1 MNRRCLNCMNV
12 FMIPEGY
19 EDDDN
24 CCPFCGFIENTLPDN
39 VSYLRTGV
47 QLQDRYI
54 IGTVIGAGGFG
65 ITYKAWDS
73 TLETIVAIKEFFPQ
87 GVVLRDNTTSK
98 TSEVSVYNVHDDNF
112 EHGKQRFIKEARSLA
127 KFNSQPGTVS
137 IYDFF
142 EANNTA
148 YIVMEYLDGCNMKEY
163 VASTQK
169 LPDFEMLRAMTV
181 AICDVLI
188 AVHSVGLIH
197 RDISPDNIF
206 MCLNGNFKLID
217 FGSVKQGFS
226 DETLSATVILKHG
239 YAPIE
244 QYSKSGK
251 IGPWTDIY
259 SLGATVYK
267 LATGKLPQES
277 VERITDDELVDI
289 CRLNSSIPQ
298 SFGDAVMKALSPQVK
313 DRYQTVE
320 EFMKDI
326 SSDIPKYEELVI
338 DDEVTETPSE
348 EITSKDE
355 TFDYSFG
362 SGTEYEEVNWVEQ
375 TEKQTEK
382 EYQEKPK
389 KVVNEIIVDEPKK
402 VEDTVIPKTI
412 VEEKERKTLSTTKKV
427 MIGFIALLLLII
439 ITMILFNL
447 ALSGSDEESITK
459 GNKTEVTTI
468 ATTEEVETSESTEV
482 ESSEN
487 KYETV
492 TFGNY
497 WQDQMMSNNL
507 VDGYYVPGEKDN
519 KSPIE
524 WRVLKKNNDGTAIVI
539 TDRIIDN
546 RPFNEKKGAVT
557 WKDSTIRNWLNT
569 YFYDEAF
576 SKEEKEV
583 LKLTAIID
591 EDEEAS
597 VSEDY
602 IFLLSSSE
610 AEDESFGF
618 SDNSDRVAYGTDYSS
633 TVYSTSNK
641 SGMWWL
647 RSSGLSDETL
657 SNESHINNSMKQLVT
672 TNGVVS
678 YKGLINEAESIGI
691 RPVICID
698 LTSPLVTIN
707 E

>member
-1 MNRRCLNCMNV
+1 
-12 FMIPEGY
+12 MIPEGY

-47 QLQDRYI
+47 QLQDRYT

-73 TLETIVAIKEFFPQ
+73 ALETIVAIKEFFPQ

-127 KFNSQPGTVS
+127 KFNSHPGTVS

-163 VASTQK
+163 VAAKKK
-169 LPDFEMLRAMTV
+169 LPDFEMIRSMTI
-181 AICDVLI
+181 AISDVLR

-217 FGSVKQGFS
+217 FGSVKQSFS
-226 DETLSATVILKHG
+226 DGTLSATVILKHG

-259 SLGATVYK
+259 ALGATIYK
-267 LATGKLPQES
+267 LTTGELPQES
-277 VERITDDELVDI
+277 VERITSDEVVDI
-289 CRLNSSIPQ
+289 CMLNSSIPR
-298 SFGDAVMKALSPQVK
+298 SFGAAVMKALAPQVK

-326 SSDIPKYEELVI
+326 SSDIPKYEELLL
-338 DDEVTETPSE
+338 DDEVTENSSE
-348 EITSKDE
+348 EITAKDE
-355 TFDYSFG
+355 TFS
-362 SGTEYEEVNWVEQ
+362 SGFDNEYEEVNWVEETEKVIQ
-375 TEKQTEK
+375 TET
-382 EYQEKPK
+382 K

-402 VEDTVIPKTI
+402 PEETVILSKAI
-412 VEEKERKTLSTTKKV
+412 EVEEKRNLSAIKKV
-427 MIGFIALLLLII
+427 MIGLIALLLIVPLALII
-439 ITMILFNL
+439 FNL
-447 ALSGSDEESITK
+447 VMSGSGDESGTK
-459 GNKTEVTTI
+459 KSTTEATTI
-468 ATTEEVETSESTEV
+468 AATEETTQLTTEVTTEEVETSESTEA
-482 ESSEN
+482 ESTEN

-497 WQDQMMSNNL
+497 WQEKLNSNHT
-507 VDGYYVPGEKDN
+507 VDGYLVPSEEDN
-519 KSPIE
+519 KSPIK
-524 WRVLKKNNDGTAIVI
+524 WRVLKKNEDGTAIVM
-539 TDRIIDN
+539 TDKIIES
-546 RPFNEKKGAVT
+546 RPFNIKEGAVT
-557 WKDSTIRNWLNT
+557 WEESTLRNWLNT

-576 SKEEKEV
+576 SEEEKEAI
-583 LKLTAIID
+583 KLSTVTN
-591 EDEEAS
+591 EDPGANDT
-597 VSEDY
+597 EDY
-602 IFLLSSSE
+602 IYLLSESE
-610 AEDESFGF
+610 IRDESF
-618 SDNSDRVAYGTDYSS
+618 SLSEDMDRKVVATEYAEHNLMRSANEYQ
-633 TVYSTSNK
+633 
-641 SGMWWL
+641 MWWL
-647 RSSGLSDETL
+647 RSSGMVSATYSHGSHGNKYNKEVVIRTGMISTTGLK
-657 SNESHINNSMKQLVT
+657 NELDGI
-672 TNGVVS
+672 GV
-678 YKGLINEAESIGI
+678 

-698 LTSPLVTIN
+698 LSSPEVKKIGD
-707 E
+707 

>member
-1 MNRRCLNCMNV
+1 
-12 FMIPEGY
+12 MIPEGY

-47 QLQDRYI
+47 QLQDRYT

-73 TLETIVAIKEFFPQ
+73 ALETIVAIKEFFPQ

-127 KFNSQPGTVS
+127 KFNSHPGTVS

-163 VASTQK
+163 VAAKKK
-169 LPDFEMLRAMTV
+169 LPDFEMIRSMTI
-181 AICDVLI
+181 AISDVLR

-226 DETLSATVILKHG
+226 DGTLSATVILKHG

-277 VERITDDELVDI
+277 VERITEDELVDI
-289 CRLNSSIPQ
+289 CRLNSSIPR
-298 SFGDAVMKALSPQVK
+298 SFGDAVMKALSPQVR
-313 DRYQTVE
+313 DRYQNVE
-320 EFMKDI
+320 EFMRDI
-326 SSDIPKYEELVI
+326 SSDIPKYEEFVI
-338 DDEVTETPSE
+338 DDEVTENTSE
-348 EITSKDE
+348 DITAKDE
-355 TFDYSFG
+355 TVDYSFG

-382 EYQEKPK
+382 ELQEKPK

-402 VEDTVIPKTI
+402 VIDTVVPQTV
-412 VEEKERKTLSTTKKV
+412 VEGKERKTLSTTKKV

-439 ITMILFNL
+439 VTLIVFNL
-447 ALSGSDEESITK
+447 ALSGSDGESITK

-468 ATTEEVETSESTEV
+468 VTTEETTQLTTEV
-482 ESSEN
+482 
-487 KYETV
+487 
-492 TFGNY
+492 
-497 WQDQMMSNNL
+497 
-507 VDGYYVPGEKDN
+507 
-519 KSPIE
+519 
-524 WRVLKKNNDGTAIVI
+524 
-539 TDRIIDN
+539 
-546 RPFNEKKGAVT
+546 
-557 WKDSTIRNWLNT
+557 
-569 YFYDEAF
+569 
-576 SKEEKEV
+576 
-583 LKLTAIID
+583 
-591 EDEEAS
+591 
-597 VSEDY
+597 
-602 IFLLSSSE
+602 
-610 AEDESFGF
+610 
-618 SDNSDRVAYGTDYSS
+618 
-633 TVYSTSNK
+633 
-641 SGMWWL
+641 
-647 RSSGLSDETL
+647 
-657 SNESHINNSMKQLVT
+657 T
-672 TNGVVS
+672 T
-678 YKGLINEAESIGI
+678 
-691 RPVICID
+691 
-698 LTSPLVTIN
+698 
-707 E
+707 